1 MIDQSNRI
9 YALDLLHRAGTAY
22 DARDISVIASIL
34 PLVEADVVAEIEREV
49 GVGIDAAPLALAAA
63 RIGTGCHRPN
73 SEPPGSLTSRPGQ
86 PAAAPATVHAGGGGP
101 LRPGEL

>member
-1 MIDQSNRI
+1 MIDNANRL

-34 PLVEADVVAEIEREV
+34 PLVEADVAEW
-49 GVGIDAAPLALAAA
+49 IDPVDSPNFSLADEIRRGA
-63 RIGTGCHRPN
+63 HRPN

-101 LRPGEL
+101 SGD

>member
-1 MIDQSNRI
+1 MNAEDRL

-34 PLVEADVVAEIEREV
+34 PLVEADVIAEIERPI
-49 GVGIDAAPLALAAA
+49 GDGITAAQAVCAA

-73 SEPPGSLTSRPGQ
+73 PEPPASSQISEPGQ
-86 PAAAPATVHAGGGGP
+86 PAAAPVAIHAGGGG
-101 LRPGEL
+101 LSGESK

>member
-1 MIDQSNRI
+1 MIDPNNRL

-34 PLVEADVVAEIEREV
+34 PVIEADVIAEIERPIGE
-49 GVGIDAAPLALAAA
+49 GISAAQAVCAA

-73 SEPPGSLTSRPGQ
+73 SEPPASPTTPGQ
-86 PAAAPATVHAGGGGP
+86 PAAAPATVHAAGGGHFGD
-101 LRPGEL
+101 

>member
-1 MIDQSNRI
+1 MIDNANRL

-34 PLVEADVVAEIEREV
+34 PLIEADVIAEIERPI
-49 GVGIDAAPLALAAA
+49 GDGISAAQAVCAA

-101 LRPGEL
+101 SGD